1 MPDTPYRGASARA
14 GAARP
19 AAATALMALITRL
32 HFYVGLFVGPFILV
46 AAVTGTLF
54 VLTPQIENR
63 LYADQLYSDAT
74 GPAHTLTEQIAAA
87 RAVIGPEARLA
98 AIRPA
103 STPGTTTRVMFSQ
116 PGLQDSEHRAIF
128 IDPVTLAVKGDLN
141 VYGTSGTLPLR
152 TALDTLHRN
161 LMLGDLGRNYSELA
175 ASWLWFAAL
184 GGIVLWAYGRRRTA
198 APAVA
203 RSSASGGR
211 LRLRR
216 VHSLI
221 GLWIAI
227 GLFFLS
233 ATGLTWS
240 RWAGGNINVVRQELG
255 WVTPGLATSLK
266 PGGDA
271 MPAGGEHAEHMG
283 HGGHAMTMGAPGTGD
298 SMNMPSMGA
307 TPADPASK
315 DATPSRAGPTAY
327 ETQFDRVVA
336 TARAAGIDANDIE
349 VRPPRKADQAWTV
362 REVDRSWPTQVDAV
376 AIDGR
381 DMSIVSR
388 ADFANFP
395 LVAKL
400 IRWGIDTH
408 MGILFGWPNQLL
420 MAAFGIALSTMI
432 VLGYAMWWRR
442 RPAPGSPVLTV
453 TQAWSRLPGAQRG
466 IAVLLAAALGWSLPL
481 MGLSFLAF
489 LLVDVLRW
497 RLAAA
502 EPSAARR
509 ALRP

>member
-1 MPDTPYRGASARA
+1 MSEKLHRAAAQPAA
-14 GAARP
+14 GAA
-19 AAATALMALITRL
+19 LVALIMRL
-32 HFYVGLFVGPFILV
+32 HFYIGLFVGPFILI

-63 LYADQLYSDAT
+63 LYAEQLYSDAT
-74 GPAHTLTEQIAAA
+74 GPAHTLAEQIAAA
-87 RAVIGPEARLA
+87 RAAIGSAPRLFA
-98 AIRPA
+98 VRPA
-103 STPGTTTRVMFSQ
+103 ARPGTTTRVMFSQ

-128 IDPVTLAVKGDLN
+128 VDPVTLAIKGDLN

-152 TALDTLHRN
+152 TTLDTLHRN
-161 LMLGDLGRNYSELA
+161 LLLGDLGRNYSELA

-184 GGIVLWAYGRRRTA
+184 GGIIQWAYGRRRQPFSA
-198 APAVA
+198 RKPAGA
-203 RSSASGGR
+203 KTG
-211 LRLRR
+211 LRR

-240 RWAGGNINVVRQELG
+240 RWAGGHIDVVRQELG
-255 WVTPGLATSLK
+255 WVTPSISTSLK
-266 PGGDA
+266 PGDGPLAGGQHSEHAAMAARDPAAMAGMGSMDGMQSMEGMNPRPAMGDMHAMHHGDTA
-271 MPAGGEHAEHMG
+271 MP
-283 HGGHAMTMGAPGTGD
+283 
-298 SMNMPSMGA
+298 
-307 TPADPASK
+307 DPAGTER
-315 DATPSRAGPTAY
+315 DNYPA
-327 ETQFDRVVA
+327 QFDRILQ
-336 TARAAGIDANDIE
+336 TARAAHIDASEIE
-349 VRPPRKADQAWTV
+349 IRPPRKPDQAWTV
-362 REVDRSWPTQVDAV
+362 REVDRSWPTQVDAI

-381 DMSIVSR
+381 DQSVVSR
-388 ADFANFP
+388 ADFATFP

-420 MAAFGIALSTMI
+420 MAAFGIALSAMI

-453 TQAWSRLPGAQRG
+453 TQAWNRLPVVQRG
-466 IAVLLAAALGWSLPL
+466 VAVLLAAALGWTLPV

-489 LLVDVLRW
+489 LLVDVMRW
-497 RLAAA
+497 RLAG
-502 EPSAARR
+502 R
-509 ALRP
+509 AIAFSSP

>member
-1 MPDTPYRGASARA
+1 MSNVSRRAASAQG
-14 GAARP
+14 GAP
-19 AAATALMALITRL
+19 APAVSTALLALITRL
-32 HFYVGLFVGPFILV
+32 HFYVGLFIGPFILV

-87 RAVIGPEARLA
+87 RAAIGPGLRLA
-98 AIRPA
+98 AVRPA
-103 STPGTTTRVMFSQ
+103 PRPGTTTRVMFSE

-128 IDPVTLAVKGDLN
+128 VDPVTLAIKGDLN

-152 TALDTLHRN
+152 TTLDTLHRN
-161 LMLGDLGRNYSELA
+161 LMLGALGRNYSELA

-184 GGIVLWAYGRRRTA
+184 GGIILWAYGRRRNAQLAATA
-198 APAVA
+198 
-203 RSSASGGR
+203 SSAR

-216 VHSLI
+216 VHGLI
-221 GLWIAI
+221 GIWIAI

-255 WVTPGLATSLK
+255 WFTPGLSTGLK
-266 PGGDA
+266 PGDTRQDGR
-271 MPAGGEHAEHMG
+271 EHAGHMG
-283 HGGHAMTMGAPGTGD
+283 HMEDMDMEDHAARTGAMAHATHMELGGDAEHGVTAPGD
-298 SMNMPSMGA
+298 NYA
-307 TPADPASK
+307 
-315 DATPSRAGPTAY
+315 
-327 ETQFDRVVA
+327 TQFDRILA
-336 TARAAGIDANDIE
+336 TARAAGIDAAGIE
-349 VRPPRKADQAWTV
+349 IRPPRKPDQAWTV
-362 REVDRSWPTQVDAV
+362 REVDRAWPTQVDAV

-381 DMSIVSR
+381 DQSIVSR
-388 ADFANFP
+388 ADFATFP

-420 MAAFGIALSTMI
+420 MAAFGIALSAMV

-453 TQAWSRLPGAQRG
+453 TQAWGRLPATQRA
-466 IAVLLAAALGWSLPL
+466 IAILLAAVLGWSLPL
-481 MGLSFLAF
+481 MGISLLAF
-489 LLVDVLRW
+489 LVIDVVRW
-497 RLAAA
+497 RI
-502 EPSAARR
+502 AARSR
-509 ALRP
+509 ARSYMQA

>member
-1 MPDTPYRGASARA
+1 MSKAYHRPASAPGDMARPPG
-14 GAARP
+14 GAA
-19 AAATALMALITRL
+19 LIALIARL

-87 RAVIGPEARLA
+87 RAAVGPAPSLFA
-98 AIRPA
+98 VRPA
-103 STPGTTTRVMFSQ
+103 PRPGTTTRVLFSE
-116 PGLQDSEHRAIF
+116 PGLQSSEHRGIF

-152 TALDTLHRN
+152 TTLDTMHRN
-161 LMLGDLGRNYSELA
+161 LLLGDLGRNYSELA

-184 GGIVLWAYGRRRTA
+184 GGIILWAYGRRRGA
-198 APAVA
+198 Q
-203 RSSASGGR
+203 SASASPNAR

-240 RWAGGNINVVRQELG
+240 RWAGGNIEVARQKLG
-255 WVTPGLATSLK
+255 WVTPSLSTSLK
-266 PGGDA
+266 PGGTMLGAD
-271 MPAGGEHAEHMG
+271 GGEHAGHMG
-283 HGGHAMTMGAPGTGD
+283 HMAHMEGMGAMAGTAPG
-298 SMNMPSMGA
+298 
-307 TPADPASK
+307 AD
-315 DATPSRAGPTAY
+315 AY
-327 ETQFDRVVA
+327 ARQFDRIVA
-336 TARAAGIDANDIE
+336 TARAAGIDASEIE
-349 VRPPRKADQAWTV
+349 VRPPRQPDQAWTV
-362 REVDRSWPTQVDAV
+362 REVDRAWPTQVDAI

-381 DMSIVSR
+381 DFSIVSR
-388 ADFANFP
+388 ADFATFP

-420 MAAFGIALSTMI
+420 MASFGIALSSMI
-432 VLGYAMWWRR
+432 VLGYMMWWRR
-442 RPAPGSPVLTV
+442 RPAPGSPGLTV
-453 TQAWSRLPGAQRG
+453 THAWKRLSAMQRG
-466 IAVLLAAALGWSLPL
+466 IALVLAAALGYGLPL
-481 MGLSFLAF
+481 MGLSLLAF
-489 LLVDVLRW
+489 MMVDVVRW
-497 RLAAA
+497 RMATRPGAG
-502 EPSAARR
+502 SYTRR
-509 ALRP
+509 PV